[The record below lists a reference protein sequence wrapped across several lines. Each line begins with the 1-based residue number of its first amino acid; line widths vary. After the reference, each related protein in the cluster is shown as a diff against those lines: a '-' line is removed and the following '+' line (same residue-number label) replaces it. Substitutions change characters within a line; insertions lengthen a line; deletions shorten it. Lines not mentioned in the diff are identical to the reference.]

1 MKEKNIIRL
10 MRGIR
15 EEYAEE
21 QRFHYFTFCAF
32 VLILLLDFIIIIYT
46 RVITMNAY
54 AWSGIIFLF
63 TLLAV
68 EGIQYNKYKGKKESV
83 DTFYLSG
90 ELRK

>member
-1 MKEKNIIRL
+1 
-10 MRGIR
+10 
-15 EEYAEE
+15 
-21 QRFHYFTFCAF
+21 
-32 VLILLLDFIIIIYT
+32 
-46 RVITMNAY
+46 MNAY